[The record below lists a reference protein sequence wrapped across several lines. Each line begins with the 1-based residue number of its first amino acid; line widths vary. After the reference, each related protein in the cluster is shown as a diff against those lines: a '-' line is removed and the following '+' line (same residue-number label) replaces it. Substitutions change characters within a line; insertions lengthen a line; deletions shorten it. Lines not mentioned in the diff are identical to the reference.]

1 MTATLLAVDGL
12 LARAGGGHSFGG
24 GGGSSGGLRG
34 SGGSSF
40 SSGGGHGFFFFPFFF
55 GGGGGGGAILGLIL
69 FIVILV
75 VIVVVIARV
84 LAMFRTPRPLGAS
97 ADLGSSYGAGS
108 VPAPPPSSS
117 SPYDDT
123 RPIGVPEGLRGAMLP
138 GSSPVAMASDGVP
151 EGVAAIT
158 AHDPAFDESAFIGE
172 AERAFFVVQ
181 QAWTEQKPELSRQV
195 MADGIWQQ
203 HKAQIQGYQSSGRR
217 NVLEG
222 LAVGKA
228 DIIAA
233 ASDQTHDTIT
243 VRILAACADYDIDVA
258 NDKVVRGN
266 RDVNQWTEDW
276 VFQRSSQA
284 TTKADGGTMHQK
296 CPNCG
301 APLDVDLAGV
311 CRFCR
316 ASVMSG
322 DYDWVLTR
330 IDQVFGQASSF

>member
-1 MTATLLAVDGL
+1 MTAPLLAVGGL

-181 QAWTEQKPELSRQV
+181 QAWTELKPDLSRRV

-203 HKAQIQGYQSSGRR
+203 HRTQIEQYVAQGRR
-217 NVLEG
+217 NVLEQ
-222 LAVGKA
+222 LAVGSA
-228 DIIAA
+228 RIVGAH
-233 ASDQTHDTIT
+233 SDQSYDTLT
-243 VRILAACADYDIDVA
+243 LRFLAACADYDVDV
-258 NDKVVRGN
+258 KSGKIVRGD
-266 RDVNQWTEDW
+266 RSVGQWTEDW
-276 VFQRSSQA
+276 VFQRASSA
-284 TTKADGGTMHQK
+284 TTKPQGGTLSSK

-301 APLDVDLAGV
+301 APLDLDLAGV
-311 CRFCR
+311 CSYCR
-316 ASVMSG
+316 APVMSG
-322 DYDWVLTR
+322 KYDWVLTR
-330 IDQVFGQASSF
+330 IDQV